1 MITDIVNAF
10 LGILT
15 LALMMLALG
24 VSVLIFGFVYN
35 LYQIFKIW
43 AFNNGYTITD
53 ATNLKN
59 YTKLFK
65 RTNK

>member
-1 MITDIVNAF
+1 
-10 LGILT
+10 
-15 LALMMLALG
+15 MMLALG

-53 ATNLKN
+53 AANLKN